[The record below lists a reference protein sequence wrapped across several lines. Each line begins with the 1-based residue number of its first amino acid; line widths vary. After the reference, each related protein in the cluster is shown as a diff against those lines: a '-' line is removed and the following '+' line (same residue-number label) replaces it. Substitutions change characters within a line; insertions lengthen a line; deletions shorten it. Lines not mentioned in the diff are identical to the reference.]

1 MDRKR
6 STYRYAM
13 SGGTANSYYINDD
26 RKKQKHNRKIILRVL
41 VGLAVVGMVVSYVSF
56 RLLGEKGR
64 SGIGKITR
72 IGATITQNISPFGDR
87 VLFYDG
93 TSIHC
98 VSATGTNEWSYQ
110 IGANADYDCAE
121 DKIVAWSGNELYI
134 INKNGR
140 LIYNNKMSDSIQF
153 ASAGKAYAAAFIGTA
168 STGVVTVIDGDG
180 RVVDN
185 ISVESQ
191 TLLDI
196 GFFEATAASSTQ
208 TTEYMWMLSLDTN
221 GTVISTLLQTFQPG
235 RLSTGK
241 TSMGE
246 YIAYKIF
253 DNNGILN
260 IVTTREIRHYTYRA
274 VEGDK
279 STLIYGYTVQ
289 DIMKS
294 GNTVYQ
300 LLVPSS
306 EQGSGL
312 TISNV
317 RLMYGNTDR
326 MIHLPGN
333 CMSALLGTRCIYGF
347 SRNAIYVC
355 RFDETSFT
363 VYPVDMEITNVIG
376 MISDNRAIVAEG
388 TYINIIELPS

>member
-1 MDRKR
+1 MDKKR

-13 SGGTANSYYINDD
+13 SGGAANSYYINDD
-26 RKKQKHNRKIILRVL
+26 RKKRKQNRKMILRILIIV
-41 VGLAVVGMVVSYVSF
+41 AVVVMILSYASF
-56 RLLGEKGR
+56 HFFGDKGR
-64 SGIGKITR
+64 VGIGKVTKIA
-72 IGATITQNISPFGDR
+72 ATITQHIAPFGNK

-98 VSATGTNEWSYQ
+98 VSAAGTNEWSYQ
-110 IGANADYDCAE
+110 IGTNADYDAAE
-121 DKIVAWSGNELYI
+121 DKIVAWSGNDLYI
-134 INKNGR
+134 LNSSGR

-153 ASAGKAYAAAFIGTA
+153 ASAGKAYAAAFIGSA
-168 STGVVTVIDGDG
+168 DTGVVTVIDGDG

-221 GTVISTLLQTFQPG
+221 GTVITTLLQTFQPG

-241 TSMGE
+241 TTLGE

-253 DNNGILN
+253 DTNGILN
-260 IVTTREIRHYTYRA
+260 IVTTREILHYTFRA
-274 VEGDK
+274 VENEK

-289 DIMKS
+289 DVRKN
-294 GNTVYQ
+294 GNTIYQ
-300 LLVPSS
+300 LLVPSK
-306 EQGSGL
+306 EQGGS

-317 RLMYGNTDR
+317 RLMYGSIDR

-333 CMSALLGTRCIYGF
+333 CISALLGNRCVYGF
-347 SRNAIYVC
+347 AENAIYVC
-355 RFDETSFT
+355 KFDETSCT
-363 VYPVDMEITNVIG
+363 VYPLDMNITNVLG
-376 MISDNRAIVAEG
+376 MISDNRAVVAQG
-388 TYINIIELPS
+388 SNIYIIELPS